1 MGGVAAGLGGIF
13 QGKQYAD
20 QQAAAAEDRNLQRFM
35 AGMKL
40 EELARPTSVVTI
52 GPDGKPN
59 IQVQQGTSP
68 ERLNFMRGQIGMAPD
83 IEGGVAAPSVR
94 VAPVPG
100 AGGSRTPAAT
110 PAQRDALDTL
120 RQARAAQNR
129 YQEVD
134 EQTARMAEEAGALLG
149 RPVTVEE
156 IKPGWSKIPL
166 IGGMA
171 KSKFRITV
179 PDDLEGD
186 LSAAPVSA
194 PPAAPPPAAN
204 PPSAAGGM
212 IRVRLKSTGQTGQVP
227 AAEFDPTLYERI

>member
-1 MGGVAAGLGGIF
+1 MAGL
-13 QGKQYAD
+13 
-20 QQAAAAEDRNLQRFM
+20 
-35 AGMKL
+35 KL
-40 EELARPTSVVTI
+40 EELARPTSVYSI
-52 GPDGKPN
+52 GPDGKPTVST
-59 IQVQQGTSP
+59 QEGTSP
-68 ERLNFMRGQIGMAPD
+68 ERLNFMRGRIGMLQG
-83 IEGGVAAPSVR
+83 EGNIAAPSVKM
-94 VAPVPG
+94 VPAPG
-100 AGGSRTPAAT
+100 AGPRTPAVT

-156 IKPGWSKIPL
+156 IKPGWSGIPL
-166 IGGMA
+166 VGRLA

-179 PDDLEGD
+179 PDDLEGG

-227 AAEFDPTLYERI
+227 AAEFDPSLYERI